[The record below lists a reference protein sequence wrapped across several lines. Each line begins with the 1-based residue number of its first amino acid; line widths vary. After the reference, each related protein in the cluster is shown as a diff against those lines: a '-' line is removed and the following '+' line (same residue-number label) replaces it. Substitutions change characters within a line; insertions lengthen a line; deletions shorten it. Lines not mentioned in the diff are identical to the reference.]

1 MFGITTVSLRRVLG
15 VRCERRVVTRRSRHK
30 QLILG
35 RIERVVAGEVNP
47 VGPDRIGAPGALVL
61 DRPTDRDRFPHD
73 RSVWRG
79 VAGNGQIRVG
89 GQHDSG
95 FEKLAQ
101 MPPRRSPLGLTRAEF
116 PKVKTP
122 TIERHNHD
130 QSLCVTSKEWAEN
143 KWTAVTALAPTSFL
157 TSHTVRLSVK
167 TDGQTSD
174 FPTDPVS
181 IAFELNDNVRIDT
194 PELSARLMRT
204 VGQKL
209 AQPGKHQQLDTGQRE
224 FAELLTA
231 AQSGSRD
238 AVGELIDGYRSYLL
252 LIANQELDSAIQ
264 GKLGASDVVQET
276 MLTAQLAIEDF
287 RGSTHEE
294 LLSWLRGILL
304 NDLLEAGRT
313 YRGTAKR
320 NIGREVSIDGDSRLN
335 QPPIEIQV
343 DQETPSTDAAG
354 SELEAVL
361 YAAMSRLSEEHQ
373 QVLRLRNWQQLSFA
387 DIGSEMN
394 RTADAARK
402 LWSRAVLQLQRELGD
417 AAED

>member
-1 MFGITTVSLRRVLG
+1 M
-15 VRCERRVVTRRSRHK
+15 
-30 QLILG
+30 
-35 RIERVVAGEVNP
+35 
-47 VGPDRIGAPGALVL
+47 
-61 DRPTDRDRFPHD
+61 
-73 RSVWRG
+73 
-79 VAGNGQIRVG
+79 
-89 GQHDSG
+89 
-95 FEKLAQ
+95 
-101 MPPRRSPLGLTRAEF
+101 
-116 PKVKTP
+116 
-122 TIERHNHD
+122 
-130 QSLCVTSKEWAEN
+130 TSKEWAEN

-157 TSHTVRLSVK
+157 TTHTVRLSVK

-294 LLSWLRGILL
+294 MLSWLRGILL

-313 YRGTAKR
+313 YWGTAKR